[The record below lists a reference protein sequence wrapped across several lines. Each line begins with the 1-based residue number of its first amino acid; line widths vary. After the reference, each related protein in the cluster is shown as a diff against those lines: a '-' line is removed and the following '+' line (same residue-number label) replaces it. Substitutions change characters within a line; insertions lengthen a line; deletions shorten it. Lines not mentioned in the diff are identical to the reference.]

1 MNPFLSNTQMTQLC
15 VAASVSMLIY
25 YNSIRKRHHVTRSG
39 ILAPNHSP
47 WPHMYQNGDEGYY
60 INLTGFS
67 REAFEEMHDYL
78 YTNEL
83 ERHCAS
89 RPRLQCTTRRLSDS
103 VVYLQQR
110 RLESYIYLQNHA
122 LTMCLCN
129 VYANPS
135 TCSLCTPASSCV
147 SVPFKFQQST
157 I

>member
-1 MNPFLSNTQMTQLC
+1 M
-15 VAASVSMLIY
+15 ASSVKM
-25 YNSIRKRHHVTRSG
+25 VTRDLRSTK
-39 ILAPNHSP
+39 LDPVARH
-47 WPHMYQNGDEGYY
+47 
-60 INLTGFS
+60 LKKCT
-67 REAFEEMHDYL
+67 RYL

-122 LTMCLCN
+122 LTMCLCS

-135 TCSLCTPASSCV
+135 TSSLCTPASSCV
-147 SVPFKFQQST
+147 SVPFKVPTVNYLRRLQLRTIVEGLMKIST
-157 I
+157 SKCICAFYT